1 MVFAL
6 FYGIMFEK
14 ISKNILL
21 MGIFGLTMVG
31 CFMMNFAPDP
41 TSAYTFVT
49 MGILGTGMSGLYT
62 AALYLVNKYAYI

>member
-1 MVFAL
+1 
-6 FYGIMFEK
+6 
-14 ISKNILL
+14 
-21 MGIFGLTMVG
+21 MGIFGLTMIG